1 MAVKQSELSKDMK
14 KIYKGFNK
22 ELEEIELASQ
32 LYRDKSNKYHDIAM
46 LWLIPL
52 FIGTIIMSCH
62 VKIGFIIWIGSVLIS
77 MFYSYLSNK
86 YLNKYRKELSK
97 IFKKEI

>member
-1 MAVKQSELSKDMK
+1 MK
-14 KIYKGFNK
+14 KIYNEFSK

-32 LYRDKSNKYHDIAM
+32 LYRDKSNKYHSIAM

-52 FIGTIIMSCH
+52 FIGIIITSCH
-62 VKIGFIIWIGSVLIS
+62 IKIGVIIWIGSALSS